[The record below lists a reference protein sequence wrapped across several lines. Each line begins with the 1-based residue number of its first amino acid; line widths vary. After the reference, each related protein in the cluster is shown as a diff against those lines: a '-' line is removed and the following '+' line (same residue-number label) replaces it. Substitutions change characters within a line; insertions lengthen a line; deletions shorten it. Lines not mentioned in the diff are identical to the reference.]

1 MGIWIFKV
9 RFSKFIDDMEYE
21 KVHLF
26 IDPITTDTTFTDSG
40 YEKMKPILVKNDV
53 VSII

>member
-1 MGIWIFKV
+1 LNIQGQIFKIY
-9 RFSKFIDDMEYE
+9 IDDMEYE

-40 YEKMKPILVKNDV
+40 YENETYTGKMMLLVLPY
-53 VSII
+53 